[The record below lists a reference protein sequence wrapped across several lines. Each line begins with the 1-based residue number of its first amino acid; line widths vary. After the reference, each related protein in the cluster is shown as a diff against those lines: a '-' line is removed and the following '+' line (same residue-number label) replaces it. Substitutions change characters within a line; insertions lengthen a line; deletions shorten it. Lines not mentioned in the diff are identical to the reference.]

1 MTLGLFVMW
10 VVVGLGV
17 GWLAGFVM
25 KSGGYG
31 LKGDLILGLVGSI
44 VGSWLFWALGS
55 RRTRGWSCWAS
66 SRSSGRPSQS
76 SPSASSGTGTPRDVT
91 LTPQRVVSRRRAARR
106 PDRSG
111 V

>member
-31 LKGDLILGLVGSI
+31 LKGGLILGLVGSI
-44 VGSWLFWALGS
+44 VGSWLFWALGV
-55 RRTRGWSCWAS
+55 
-66 SRSSGRPSQS
+66 
-76 SPSASSGTGTPRDVT
+76 SPDAGLVVLGVVAVIGAAIAIVA
-91 LTPQRVVSRRRAARR
+91 QRKLWYGYA
-106 PDRSG
+106 
-111 V
+111 

>member
-10 VVVGLGV
+10 VVVGLVV

-44 VGSWLFWALGS
+44 VGSWLFWALGV
-55 RRTRGWSCWAS
+55 
-66 SRSSGRPSQS
+66 
-76 SPSASSGTGTPRDVT
+76 SPDAGLVVLGVVAVIGAAIAIVA
-91 LTPQRVVSRRRAARR
+91 QRKLWYGYA
-106 PDRSG
+106 
-111 V
+111 

>member
-44 VGSWLFWALGS
+44 VGSWLFWALGV
-55 RRTRGWSCWAS
+55 
-66 SRSSGRPSQS
+66 
-76 SPSASSGTGTPRDVT
+76 SPDAGLVVLGVVAVIGAAIAIVA
-91 LTPQRVVSRRRAARR
+91 QRKLWYGYA
-106 PDRSG
+106 
-111 V
+111 

>member
-1 MTLGLFVMW
+1 VMW

-44 VGSWLFWALGS
+44 VGSWLFWALGV
-55 RRTRGWSCWAS
+55 
-66 SRSSGRPSQS
+66 
-76 SPSASSGTGTPRDVT
+76 SPDAGLVVLGVVAVIGAAIAIVA
-91 LTPQRVVSRRRAARR
+91 QRKLWYGYA
-106 PDRSG
+106 
-111 V
+111 